1 MTLNRH
7 GDIFLSDARWPF
19 FFSLNIILCV
29 QVFQKKKEKHERKSG
44 KGCGVYGDFKLLDSL
59 ISNR

>member
-1 MTLNRH
+1 MLD
-7 GDIFLSDARWPF
+7 GLF